1 MDVESCVELPD
12 GHLVNLSPRPQRQTQ
27 YQAYRAH
34 YTAPEL
40 YPTPTARNSH
50 RVPPSELEDRR
61 TSPDIMYQK
70 EKTTKLPVPRS
81 FAERAREQRNQTPSP
96 TGIPKSSS
104 AGLSSGGSGSQSGER
119 DRDLNMRKIRG
130 RFEKESPLSQRGSYI
145 RSRESDRVRS
155 EGSANSWQQHKYP
168 AKTAAEVQ
176 PSQRGAS
183 KPRSGIPNPSANISK
198 VVSSPRYETRNA
210 EPQNKWL
217 KEGGQWINRES
228 RENMYQRSGATDTT
242 ADSSPRSH
250 PSISPVSAEDSMTD
264 CDWEDR
270 FVVHMPSA
278 KDPNPP
284 TMTEDQIADYQRS
297 IEKIHREGD
306 RMLDPNTG
314 PSPRGSPSEGRRN
327 SSTYQERRRKLEQS
341 KTSESVAT
349 EPQKPQ
355 QEVEKLKVPTSQPH
369 ESQADSNYY
378 SPDEVGK
385 NRISTIWEESPTKP
399 REKRKSHTGDGS
411 FLGCKEI
418 NPCPKN
424 PDEILLFSSGEDST
438 TLQPRPLA
446 VRAKKRQKEKEAQ
459 AARKSMEKTVLQEEW
474 SQVSRNSKSKHSP
487 VTLCQEQVCPDNQIP
502 TPSSQGSIKENT
514 RPRPSIEDSP
524 GRMDGGRGDDDVFI
538 ITPTVTRTLLPTP
551 TPEKVA
557 KAEKKISVLKA
568 QGLRRPGGTGQS
580 GTGEA
585 VKAVRA
591 KAQVISTP
599 AGLRHVSGLAQVK
612 SALPSLTS
620 SKTTP
625 SFSPSKATT
634 HVSSSP
640 ASKEKD
646 SKEDSLAEKELKAE
660 DVKENESKDDDP
672 KPKDS
677 PSQRKE
683 KEKSEKPSSSIR
695 GFIRTSARSTGLV
708 RSPTESLA
716 TILRNGTESLRNRAE
731 SLRNG
736 SGSLV
741 SRKGSSSPVSQASP
755 PTRDN
760 SDSSKS
766 ARSFRSAKETPSSST
781 KPSPVKKESRTARVS
796 LEKPPI
802 QEKPP
807 PVEPE
812 PPIKKATP
820 PPEKKKAAEKPEK
833 AETQSPNTEQLSRAE
848 RLEKFKEQARLRRA
862 TKVVDKVVDK
872 VVEIAELDGQQ
883 VATSKKSLQANITDV
898 HDDLQNL
905 SSGEKDEEETKE
917 FSITEITTDNDT
929 NTIALSLIFEIVFLA
944 ITNMHKFALQ
954 TTDSPYIKFVVTN
967 ILNMTRHCYH
977 VLSTICSTI
986 SVYQN
991 TGSWPKA
998 KNDQAISRFLVELL
1012 QAIVYLFILG
1022 FGALIAGRAA
1032 GYVVLVGT
1040 WIVWFARPFA
1050 WAFQCVTHALI
1061 T

>member
-1 MDVESCVELPD
+1 MDIESCVELPD
-12 GHLVNLSPRPQRQTQ
+12 GHLVNLSPRPQRQPQ

-34 YTAPEL
+34 YTATEL
-40 YPTPTARNSH
+40 YPTPPARNSH

-61 TSPDIMYQK
+61 TSLDIMYQK
-70 EKTTKLPVPRS
+70 EKTTKLPVPKS

-104 AGLSSGGSGSQSGER
+104 AAFSLGGSGGPSADR
-119 DRDLNMRKIRG
+119 DRSIGMRKIRG

-155 EGSANSWQQHKYP
+155 EGSANSWQQHKHP
-168 AKTAAEVQ
+168 VKTVSEVQ

-183 KPRSGIPNPSANISK
+183 NPRSGIPNPNTNLNKA
-198 VVSSPRYETRNA
+198 VSSPRYDSRNA

-217 KEGGQWINRES
+217 KEGGQWVNRDTRES
-228 RENMYQRSGATDTT
+228 MHQRSEATDTT
-242 ADSSPRSH
+242 TDSSPRSH

-297 IEKIHREGD
+297 IEKVHREGN
-306 RMLDPNTG
+306 RMLDPNTR

-327 SSTYQERRRKLEQS
+327 SSTYQERRRKSDQS
-341 KTSESVAT
+341 KTNESAVP
-349 EPQKPQ
+349 EPQQPKG
-355 QEVEKLKVPTSQPH
+355 EVEKLKVPASQPH
-369 ESQADSNYY
+369 GPQADTNYY
-378 SPDEVGK
+378 SPDEIGK

-399 REKRKSHTGDGS
+399 REKRRSHTGDGS

-418 NPCPKN
+418 NNCPKN

-459 AARKSMEKTVLQEEW
+459 VARNSMEKTVIQEEW
-474 SQVSRNSKSKHSP
+474 SQVSRNSKGKHTP
-487 VTLCQEQVCPDNQIP
+487 VTLCQEQECPDNQVS
-502 TPSSQGSIKENT
+502 TPSSQGSSKENS
-514 RPRPSIEDSP
+514 RPRPSIENSP
-524 GRMDGGRGDDDVFI
+524 GRMDGGRGDDVFI
-538 ITPTVTRTLLPTP
+538 ITPTVTRTMLPTP

-557 KAEKKISVLKA
+557 KAEKKISVIKA

-599 AGLRHVSGLAQVK
+599 AGLRHVSGIAQVK

-620 SKTTP
+620 LKTTP
-625 SFSPSKATT
+625 SSSPSKAT
-634 HVSSSP
+634 HVISTP
-640 ASKEKD
+640 ASKEQDLKA
-646 SKEDSLAEKELKAE
+646 EDEKEKELKVTE
-660 DVKENESKDDDP
+660 LKVTESKDADSKDSDP

-683 KEKSEKPSSSIR
+683 KDKTEKPSSSIR
-695 GFIRTSARSTGLV
+695 GFIRTSGLARSTGLV

-736 SGSLV
+736 SGSLG
-741 SRKGSSSPVSQASP
+741 SRKGSSSSVSQASP

-760 SDSSKS
+760 SESSRS
-766 ARSFRSAKETPSSST
+766 ARSFISAKETPPSST
-781 KPSPVKKESRTARVS
+781 KSSPVKNNSRNAGIS

-807 PVEPE
+807 AVEPE
-812 PPIKKATP
+812 PPVKKATP
-820 PPEKKKAAEKPEK
+820 PPEKEKTPEKPGKAEKQPPT
-833 AETQSPNTEQLSRAE
+833 AEQLSRAE
-848 RLEKFKEQARLRRA
+848 RLERFKEQARLRRA
-862 TKVVDKVVDK
+862 TK

-883 VATSKKSLQANITDV
+883 VATSKQSLQANITDV
-898 HDDLQNL
+898 HDDLHNL
-905 SSGEKDEEETKE
+905 SSGEKEEESPKE
-917 FSITEITTDNDT
+917 ISTNITITTDNDT

-954 TTDSPYIKFVVTN
+954 TTDSPYIKFVITN

-977 VLSTICSTI
+977 VFSTICSTI

-998 KNDQAISRFLVELL
+998 KNDQAISRFLVEFL

-1040 WIVWFARPFA
+1040 WIVWFARPFS

>member
-1 MDVESCVELPD
+1 MDIESCVELPD
-12 GHLVNLSPRPQRQTQ
+12 GHLVNLSPRPQRQSQ

-34 YTAPEL
+34 YTVTEL
-40 YPTPTARNSH
+40 YPTPPARNSH

-61 TSPDIMYQK
+61 ISTDIMYQK

-104 AGLSSGGSGSQSGER
+104 AGLSSGGSGGQSGDR
-119 DRDLNMRKIRG
+119 DRDISMRKIRG
-130 RFEKESPLSQRGSYI
+130 RVEKESPLSQRGSYI
-145 RSRESDRVRS
+145 RSRESDRVQS

-168 AKTAAEVQ
+168 AKITAEVQ
-176 PSQRGAS
+176 QSQRGTS
-183 KPRSGIPNPSANISK
+183 NPRSGIPNPSANISK
-198 VVSSPRYETRNA
+198 RVSSPRYETRNV
-210 EPQNKWL
+210 EPQSKWL
-217 KEGGQWINRES
+217 RETGQWINRES
-228 RENMYQRSGATDTT
+228 RENTHQISETTDTT
-242 ADSSPRSH
+242 TNSSPRSH

-297 IEKIHREGD
+297 IEKVHREGN
-306 RMLDPNTG
+306 RMLDPNAQ

-327 SSTYQERRRKLEQS
+327 SSTYQERRKKLEQP
-341 KTSESVAT
+341 KTYDSAGSDS
-349 EPQKPQ
+349 QQPQ
-355 QEVEKLKVPTSQPH
+355 QDMESLKVPASQTNV
-369 ESQADSNYY
+369 SQVDTNYY

-418 NPCPKN
+418 NNCSKN
-424 PDEILLFSSGEDST
+424 PDEILLFSSGEDPT

-459 AARKSMEKTVLQEEW
+459 AARKSIEKTVIQEEW

-487 VTLCQEQVCPDNQIP
+487 VTLCQEQDCPDDQIS
-502 TPSSQGSIKENT
+502 TPSPQSFSKQHSGPIPRIEN
-514 RPRPSIEDSP
+514 SP

-538 ITPTVTRTLLPTP
+538 ITPTVTRTLLPTS

-557 KAEKKISVLKA
+557 KAEKKIAILKA

-585 VKAVRA
+585 VKAIRA

-612 SALPSLTS
+612 SALPALTT

-634 HVSSSP
+634 QVSSIP

-646 SKEDSLAEKELKAE
+646 SGEESLTEK
-660 DVKENESKDDDP
+660 DSKDNAP

-683 KEKSEKPSSSIR
+683 KEKEKSDKPSSSIR

-741 SRKGSSSPVSQASP
+741 GRKGSSSPVSQASP

-766 ARSFRSAKETPSSST
+766 ARSFRSAKETPPSST
-781 KPSPVKKESRTARVS
+781 KPSPAKKEPRTSRVS
-796 LEKPPI
+796 LEKSPI
-802 QEKPP
+802 REKSP
-807 PVEPE
+807 PVEQE
-812 PPIKKATP
+812 PPVKKATP
-820 PPEKKKAAEKPEK
+820 PPEKKQTAEKLEK
-833 AETQSPNTEQLSRAE
+833 AEKSPSNTEQLSRAE

-905 SSGEKDEEETKE
+905 SSGEKDEDEPSKE
-917 FSITEITTDNDT
+917 FSIPNVTTDHDT

-954 TTDSPYIKFVVTN
+954 TTDSPYIKFVITN

-998 KNDQAISRFLVELL
+998 KNDQAISRFLVEFL

-1040 WIVWFARPFA
+1040 WVVWFARPFA
-1050 WAFQCVTHALI
+1050 WAFQFVTHALI

>member
-12 GHLVNLSPRPQRQTQ
+12 GHLVNLSPRPQKQPQ

-34 YTAPEL
+34 YTHTEL
-40 YPTPTARNSH
+40 YSTPLARNSH
-50 RVPPSELEDRR
+50 RVPPSELEDRQ
-61 TSPDIMYQK
+61 TSTDIMYQK

-81 FAERAREQRNQTPSP
+81 FAERSREQRNQTPSP
-96 TGIPKSSS
+96 TGLPKSSS
-104 AGLSSGGSGSQSGER
+104 AALPSAGSGGPFGER
-119 DRDLNMRKIRG
+119 DRDLNLRKIRG
-130 RFEKESPLSQRGSYI
+130 RFEKESALSQRGSYI

-155 EGSANSWQQHKYP
+155 EGSANARQQPKYP
-168 AKTAAEVQ
+168 AKAVPEVQ

-183 KPRSGIPNPSANISK
+183 NPRSGIPNPSANVNK
-198 VVSSPRYETRNA
+198 AVSSPRYDSRNA

-217 KEGGQWINRES
+217 KEGGQWVNQES
-228 RENMYQRSGATDTT
+228 HENMHQRSETADTT
-242 ADSSPRSH
+242 TDSSPRSH

-297 IEKIHREGD
+297 IEKVHREGN
-306 RMLDPNTG
+306 RMLDPNTQ
-314 PSPRGSPSEGRRN
+314 PSPQGSPSEGRRN
-327 SSTYQERRRKLEQS
+327 SSTYQERRTKSDQS
-341 KTSESVAT
+341 KTYDSAGPESE
-349 EPQKPQ
+349 QPQ
-355 QEVEKLKVPTSQPH
+355 QEVERLKAPASQPH
-369 ESQADSNYY
+369 GPQGDTNYY

-385 NRISTIWEESPTKP
+385 NRISTIWEESPTKTK
-399 REKRKSHTGDGS
+399 EKRKTPTGDGS

-418 NPCPKN
+418 NTCPKN
-424 PDEILLFSSGEDST
+424 PDEVLLFSSGEDSN

-446 VRAKKRQKEKEAQ
+446 IRAKKRQKEKEAQ

-474 SQVSRNSKSKHSP
+474 SQVSRNSKNAQGKHSP
-487 VTLCQEQVCPDNQIP
+487 VTLCQERDCPDDQVSSPN
-502 TPSSQGSIKENT
+502 SQGSSKENS

-524 GRMDGGRGDDDVFI
+524 GRMDGGCGDDDLFI
-538 ITPTVTRTLLPTP
+538 ITPTVTRTMLPTP

-557 KAEKKISVLKA
+557 KAEKKIAVLKA

-599 AGLRHVSGLAQVK
+599 AGLRHVTGFAQVK

-625 SFSPSKATT
+625 SFSPSNAT
-634 HVSSSP
+634 HVSSIP
-640 ASKEKD
+640 ASREKESKGGDSKEK
-646 SKEDSLAEKELKAE
+646 
-660 DVKENESKDDDP
+660 ESKDTDSKDNDP

-683 KEKSEKPSSSIR
+683 KEKAEKPINAIR
-695 GFIRTSARSTGLV
+695 GFIRTSGLARSTGLV

-741 SRKGSSSPVSQASP
+741 SRKSSSSSVSQTSP

-760 SDSSKS
+760 SESSRS
-766 ARSFRSAKETPSSST
+766 ARSFRSAKETPLSST
-781 KPSPVKKESRTARVS
+781 QPSPAKKEPRTAKVS

-802 QEKPP
+802 QEKSPAVEPGP
-807 PVEPE
+807 PV
-812 PPIKKATP
+812 KKATP
-820 PPEKKKAAEKPEK
+820 PLEKRKTPEKPEK
-833 AETQSPNTEQLSRAE
+833 PEKSPSAAEQLSRAE

-862 TKVVDKVVDK
+862 TK

-905 SSGEKDEEETKE
+905 SSGEKDEEEHSKV
-917 FSITEITTDNDT
+917 FSNIETNTDTNT

-954 TTDSPYIKFVVTN
+954 TTDSPYIKFVITN

-977 VLSTICSTI
+977 VFSTICSTI

-998 KNDQAISRFLVELL
+998 KNDQAISRFLVEFL
-1012 QAIVYLFILG
+1012 QATVYLFILG

-1032 GYVVLVGT
+1032 GYVVLIGT
-1040 WIVWFARPFA
+1040 WIIWFARPFA